1 MYTDKLNM
9 NLKILIYFML
19 FVILLHFICFFFD
32 IDILECFEKKQS
44 LMLNETNDEDF
55 DSSIDSLSKSL
66 EQLKE
71 ITQT

>member
-1 MYTDKLNM
+1 
-9 NLKILIYFML
+9 ML